1 MGNRVFRR
9 RCKVLIGV
17 PLRSDGSRARR
28 LASYNVGGVRQAR
41 QIELLKYHMNI
52 RLRPL
57 PPAGARSADKAEAP
71 SSRLDTFSELRRR
84 KRYR

>member
-9 RCKVLIGV
+9 RRNVLIGV

-41 QIELLKYHMNI
+41 QIELH
-52 RLRPL
+52 PGFQF
-57 PPAGARSADKAEAP
+57 AGVETWCLAVSWIESSTRST
-71 SSRLDTFSELRRR
+71 SSKPVVFG
-84 KRYR
+84 